1 MTFDDLL
8 DYFEGQSYRDIEK
21 QTGIS
26 LAQLT
31 YYKQHGIPEGRQAIL
46 ELQTG
51 GKLKADIP
59 KLKEL
64 EHG

>member
-8 DYFEGQSYRDIEK
+8 DYFDGQSYRDISK
-21 QTGIS
+21 QLGVPIG
-26 LAQLT
+26 QLT
-31 YYKQHGIPEGRQAIL
+31 YYKQNGIPEGRQAIL
-46 ELQTG
+46 EIQTN

-59 KLKEL
+59 KLKDL